1 MSSEDPPASIEHTT
15 RTDGGADVL
24 PARDSPPDRPG
35 GSRRDPLV
43 RALIVMCVVLSVL
56 VAFLGGVWSERNL
69 GGGNGGP
76 VDADRLNEVAEL
88 LDGEYY
94 RGPTDDASQQAFD
107 DGLEQGALVGLA
119 AGAGD
124 PYTSYLPPD
133 DAAPLTE
140 QLSGQYGGIGITVQ
154 QRDGNLIITQLV
166 PGGPAE
172 AAGVRPE
179 DTLVSVDGFALAG
192 VSTADAGGR
201 IRGEVGTTATLVV
214 SRPGEAAPQTIAV
227 TRAQLDSPVVVY
239 ALNPATNVAQIR
251 VTGFTGVTTAQLDL
265 ALDQADTDDAAGIV
279 LDFRGN
285 GGGSVTAAQEM
296 IGRFV
301 PASRGPALFE
311 TVGRQG
317 ESGETSTLPIIA
329 RPDGVVSEL
338 PLVVLV
344 DGGTASAAEIVAA
357 ALADYCRATVMGTA
371 TYGKGSVQ
379 RVHTFDDQSILRVT
393 IAEWITPKGQRLDG
407 LGVTIQVQVEPGATS
422 DGRDY
427 QLLAAGKYLQSGGSS
442 SLNFGW

>member
-1 MSSEDPPASIEHTT
+1 MFSQHSNPSTDAVERAS
-15 RTDGGADVL
+15 DGGEVL
-24 PARDSPPDRPG
+24 PAWDNPAARPVG
-35 GSRRDPLV
+35 MRRDPLV
-43 RALIVMCVVLSVL
+43 RTLIVMCVVLSVL
-56 VAFLGGVWSERNL
+56 VAFLGGIWAERNL
-69 GGGNGGP
+69 SGTNAGP

-88 LDGEYY
+88 IDGEYY
-94 RGPTDDASQQAFD
+94 RGPTDDASRAAFD
-107 DGLEQGALVGLA
+107 DSLEQGAIVGLA

-154 QRDGNLIITQLV
+154 QKDGNLIITQVLA
-166 PGGPAE
+166 GGPAE

-192 VSTADAGGR
+192 VSTADAGAR
-201 IRGEVGTTATLVV
+201 IRGEVGTTATLVI
-214 SRPGEAAPQTIAV
+214 SRPGEAATQTIAV

-239 ALNPATNVAQIR
+239 SLDPTTRVAQIG
-251 VTGFTGVTTAQLDL
+251 VTGFTGVTTAQLDQ
-265 ALDQADTDDAAGIV
+265 ALDRADADGATGIV

-301 PASRGPALFE
+301 PATQGPALYE

-317 ESGETSTLPIIA
+317 DSDQTSALPIIA
-329 RPDGVVSEL
+329 PSDGVVSSL
-338 PLVVLV
+338 PVVVLV

-357 ALADYCRATVMGTA
+357 SLADYGRATVMGTE

-393 IAEWITPKGQRLDG
+393 IAEWITPKGQRLNG
-407 LGVTIQVQVEPGATS
+407 LGVTIQVQVEPGTTA
-422 DGRDY
+422 DGQDY
-427 QLLAAGKYLQSGGSS
+427 QLLAAGTYLQSGGSS
-442 SLNFGW
+442 GTNFGW